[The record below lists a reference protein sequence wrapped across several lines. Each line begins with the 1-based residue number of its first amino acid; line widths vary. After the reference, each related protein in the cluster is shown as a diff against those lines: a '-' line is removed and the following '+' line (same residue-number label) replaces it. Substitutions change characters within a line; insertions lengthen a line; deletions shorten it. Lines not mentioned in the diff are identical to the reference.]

1 MGGRVGADL
10 GPGDR
15 AEVPGGHTR
24 FVIGLVLREHFNRV
38 DTGVGVDDPVVLAAE
53 QRQVL
58 YRVDVVR
65 QRGLAGPRTLSADAN
80 DMGALRESHW
90 LLPGRN
96 LIRDRVR
103 TAGEGAL
110 ITGKSEQAVG
120 DRIRDALAP
129 TRCHGS

>member
-1 MGGRVGADL
+1 
-10 GPGDR
+10 
-15 AEVPGGHTR
+15 
-24 FVIGLVLREHFNRV
+24 VIGLVLREHFNRV